1 MENNRHPK
9 YASQQSTMINIKTNE
24 GGFTLR
30 TATLADAKY
39 MEEVQAICFPT
50 LAHAERLTKEHY
62 ANHIQLFQEGQLVV
76 VDREKIIASSST
88 LRMPFPKLDHT
99 FMEATDNLWITKTH
113 IPDGD
118 WLYQFDIGVLP
129 QYRGLKLSTE
139 LYRAQ
144 QELVKAW
151 NMKGQ
156 VTVGMTSGYSMYKN
170 LYSIEEYC
178 EKLKNNE
185 FTDPT
190 ITPQRRAGFQ
200 WIKPIYNY
208 VDDPAAGNCSVLMAW
223 PLKGVSLKEYMK
235 ENG

>member
-1 MENNRHPK
+1 
-9 YASQQSTMINIKTNE
+9 MINLKTNE

-30 TATLADAKY
+30 TATVADAKY
-39 MEEVQAICFPT
+39 MEEIQEICFPT
-50 LAHAERLTKEHY
+50 LSVEERLTKEHY
-62 ANHIQLFQEGQLVV
+62 AHHINLFAEGQLVV
-76 VDREKIIASSST
+76 ADGKKLIASSST
-88 LRMPFPKLDHT
+88 LRMQFPKLDHT

-113 IPDGD
+113 IPDGE

-144 QELVKAW
+144 QDLVKSW

-156 VTVGMTSGYSMYKN
+156 ITVGMTSGYTFYKER
-170 LYSIEEYC
+170 YTIEEYC
-178 EKLKNNE
+178 ERLKNNE

-208 VDDPAAGNCSVLMAW
+208 VDDPQAGNCSVLMAW
-223 PLKGVSLKEYMK
+223 PQKGISLNEYII
-235 ENG
+235 